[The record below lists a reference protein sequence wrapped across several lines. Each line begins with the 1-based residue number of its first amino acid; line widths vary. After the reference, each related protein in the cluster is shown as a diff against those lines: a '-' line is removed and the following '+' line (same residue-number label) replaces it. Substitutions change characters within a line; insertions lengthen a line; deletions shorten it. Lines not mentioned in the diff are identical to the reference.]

1 LAGTIKHAQ
10 LAAIAHNRQLVA
22 RLRAK
27 SKLPGKQKK
36 VLSTVGL
43 AESFIYVD
51 SYTQRLEQS
60 ELEINALK
68 D

>member
-27 SKLPGKQKK
+27 SKLPGKKR
-36 VLSTVGL
+36 VLFFAGL
-43 AESFIYVD
+43 AE
-51 SYTQRLEQS
+51 
-60 ELEINALK
+60 
-68 D
+68 